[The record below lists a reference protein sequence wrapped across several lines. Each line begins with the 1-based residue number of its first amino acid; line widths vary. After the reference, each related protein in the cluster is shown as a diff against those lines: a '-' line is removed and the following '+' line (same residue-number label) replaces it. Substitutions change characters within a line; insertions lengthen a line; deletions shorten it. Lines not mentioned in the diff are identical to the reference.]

1 MKSFKKYIEEG
12 TGAVNTTIQSPDVHG
27 VHGNNLAALENPN
40 VVKSLNA
47 YIGALAKVNHEL
59 PDQAINHI
67 RQKLMRVGLE
77 FGATPVME
85 GNKGNFSL
93 PLRSLYPPFPLIL

>member
-40 VVKSLNA
+40 VV
-47 YIGALAKVNHEL
+47 
-59 PDQAINHI
+59 
-67 RQKLMRVGLE
+67 
-77 FGATPVME
+77 
-85 GNKGNFSL
+85 
-93 PLRSLYPPFPLIL
+93 